1 MNTYALLGRNISYSF
16 SRQYFTDKFD
26 REGITESRYINFDI
40 PTLDE
45 LPKLLQT
52 TPDLRGM
59 NVTIP
64 YKQEVM
70 RFLADIDPEAQA
82 IGAVN
87 TIKLTDIGLV
97 GYNTDCY
104 GFRETLR
111 PLLKSYQTHAL
122 ILGTGGASRAV
133 AYALKQ
139 LGIAYSLVSRTPASG
154 SLSYKELTQQILEKH
169 FLVINCTPL
178 GTFPKVAD
186 CPPIPYQYL
195 SPSHL
200 LYDLI
205 YNPAQTTF
213 LQRGAAR
220 GATTC
225 NGLQMLVLQA
235 EKAWQIWNNQ
245 S

>member
-26 REGITESRYINFDI
+26 REGIPESRYINFDI

-87 TIKLTDIGLV
+87 TIKLTDVGLV

-111 PLLKSYQTHAL
+111 PLLKSHHTHAL

-133 AYALKQ
+133 AYTLKQ
-139 LGIAYSLVSRTPASG
+139 LGIAYSFVSRTPASA
-154 SLSYKELTQQILEKH
+154 SLSYKELTKQILEKH

-186 CPPIPYQYL
+186 CPPIPYQCL

-213 LQRGAAR
+213 LQLGAAR

>member
-111 PLLKSYQTHAL
+111 PLLKSYHTQAL

-139 LGIAYSLVSRTPASG
+139 LGIAYSFVSRTPASG